1 MPIPT
6 YEPSYGEFITVMP
19 YENPGETK
27 MSPKVYPKVY
37 VDLPEPTMF
46 LETNKVTML
55 PEDPNV
61 CDEASAS
68 GRMAHLG
75 FLYATCKFNI
85 STGDSIMVKDSCPT
99 KVILDSLK
107 R

>member
-6 YEPSYGEFITVMP
+6 YEPSYGAFITDMPPTYHMP
-19 YENPGETK
+19 YENPGDTK
-27 MSPKVYPKVY
+27 MSPKVY
-37 VDLPEPTMF
+37 VDLPEAT
-46 LETNKVTML
+46 LL
-55 PEDPNV
+55 PENCSSGSTDPSV
-61 CDEASAS
+61 CDQAEAS

-99 KVILDSLK
+99 KVILD
-107 R
+107 